1 MSWQIWWL
9 FVCGVF
15 VICATP
21 GPNML
26 HVKSRSQ
33 KFGYRRSMAAMACGS
48 TPSATASFVS
58 SCL

>member
-1 MSWQIWWL
+1 MSWQVWWL

-26 HVKSRSQ
+26 HVMSRSQ
-33 KFGYRRSMAAMACGS
+33 RFGYLRSTAAMAS
-48 TPSATASFVS
+48 T
-58 SCL
+58 